1 VTALLDTKTAPSRK
15 SRADK
20 NLFLKKCG
28 KGEIYRIDKRVVAN
42 DVIIS
47 YVTSNY

>member
-1 VTALLDTKTAPSRK
+1 MTSHRTIIIY
-15 SRADK
+15 
-20 NLFLKKCG
+20 LKQKPLPQ
-28 KGEIYRIDKRVVAN
+28 GEIYRISKRVVAN